1 MARDTEHSVRAVWR
15 TLDEDLQRSVDDE
28 VARGE
33 AVSHPA
39 LGTVA
44 LWRALRLRR
53 QWAAALVLTPLAMAS
68 TALGLLLGAGVE
80 GATLLRTALSAPS
93 LLLLAVTVGVPA
105 HRLWVVRRAI
115 TRNCDVA
122 LAAPQLTDRT
132 SRAASELSRHL
143 AIRAAQARIQGGDSE
158 A

>member
-1 MARDTEHSVRAVWR
+1 MARDTEHSVRSVWR
-15 TLDEDLQRSVDDE
+15 TLDDALQRSVDDE
-28 VARGE
+28 VARGI

-53 QWAAALVLTPLAMAS
+53 QWVAALVLTPLVAAGA
-68 TALGLLLGAGVE
+68 ALGVFLGASVDAE
-80 GATLLRTALSAPS
+80 TLLRTAVSPPMLV
-93 LLLLAVTVGVPA
+93 LLAVTVGVPA
-105 HRLWVVRRAI
+105 SRLWVLRRAI
-115 TRNCDVA
+115 ALNCDVA

-132 SRAASELSRHL
+132 SRADSELSRHL
-143 AIRAAQARIQGGDSE
+143 ALRAAQARIQSGDSE